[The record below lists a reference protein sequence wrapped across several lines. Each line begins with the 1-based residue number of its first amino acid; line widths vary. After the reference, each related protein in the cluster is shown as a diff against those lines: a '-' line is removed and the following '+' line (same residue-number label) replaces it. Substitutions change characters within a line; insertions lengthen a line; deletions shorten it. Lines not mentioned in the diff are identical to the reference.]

1 MKWSEEQVIQLME
14 LYPSNKTDVIV
25 NIMNLS
31 KKSIESKAT
40 RLGLKRTIEHKSKMI
55 SNRNK
60 IVGTNIT
67 YEVMRETALKYKTR
81 GEFQRLDASIY
92 TTTRKYGLLGELC
105 SHMVKSNYSIPQL
118 ILYYIICDI
127 FKCEVIYNTKDIISP
142 YELDIFIPKYNIA
155 FEYDGKYWHKNNKK
169 DLVKDKI
176 CSENNIKLLR
186 IVENSRNYIE
196 DIEKQLMKN
205 INFINI
211 YLDEEINSINIDK
224 KNIYKKVNDSIDDL
238 KSIKCIINKY
248 IYYDDFRKNEINTYN
263 KLLRRGILEE
273 LTTNLIKK
281 RIVWTEKNIKNEVSK
296 YKYLCDLIKYSPTCY
311 NHIKKNKKD
320 YFIKNLIRKY

>member
-1 MKWSEEQVIQLME
+1 MKWTEEQIIQLRE

-31 KKSIESKAT
+31 KKSIESKAK

-92 TTTRKYGLLGELC
+92 TTTRKYGLLDEVC

-118 ILYYIICDI
+118 MLYYIICDI
-127 FKCEVIYNTKDIISP
+127 FKCEVIYNTKDIIPP

-155 FEYDGKYWHKNNKK
+155 FEYDGKYWHDNNKK

-176 CSENNIKLLR
+176 CNENNIKLLR
-186 IVENSRNYIE
+186 IVENSRDYIQ
-196 DIEKQLMKN
+196 DIEEQLMKN

-211 YLDEEINSINIDK
+211 YLNEKINSINIDK
-224 KNIYKKVNDSIDDL
+224 KYIYKKVNDSIDDL
-238 KSIKCIINKY
+238 ESIKCVISKY

-263 KLLRRGILEE
+263 KLLRRKILEE
-273 LTTNLIKK
+273 LTSNLIKK
-281 RIVWTEKNIKNEVSK
+281 RIVWTEQNIKNEVSK
-296 YKYLCDLIKYSPTCY
+296 YKYLCDLIKNSPTCY

-320 YFIKNLIRKY
+320 YFIKNLIRKN